1 MKSVVNVGPGGPNA
15 DRAMCPRSGPYSESL
30 VIPETEQQSRL
41 PTVEIAHNAR
51 KRRFAGLEADRERDF
66 PCLIRRN
73 ELLDQQEPEIHRRT
87 GAPRGEDIPVND
99 HAFLGQDVRQL
110 AGYGEMGG
118 VAAAVEQSC
127 GVKDGG
133 RGADCRDPF
142 AGRGMSPDRGGD
154 PRIGAEIL
162 DAGASGQE
170 QQVEKMAA
178 NLRQRRIRM
187 QRDSAPSG
195 DVALIRKRS
204 ERHVDAGAAQEIDR
218 GDGLDF
224 LKSFGKEGKNGRHGL
239 MAEKH

>member
-1 MKSVVNVGPGGPNA
+1 MPKGRRS
-15 DRAMCPRSGPYSESL
+15 RSGAACLAGASAKAGLPRRSL
-30 VIPETEQQSRL
+30 ARRLASGSDGAGRRAAAVAITASTIQRLVLVDIPDTEQQSRL
-41 PTVEIAHNAR
+41 PTVEIAHNGR

-73 ELLDQQEPEIHRRT
+73 ELLDQQKPEIHGRP
-87 GAPRGEDIPVND
+87 GASRGEDIPVND
-99 HAFLGQDVRQL
+99 HAFAGQDVRQL

-142 AGRGMSPDRGGD
+142 AGRGMSPDRGVD

-170 QQVEKMAA
+170 QQVEKMSAD
-178 NLRQRRIRM
+178 LRQGRIRM
-187 QRDSAPSG
+187 QRDSVIPLRP
-195 DVALIRKRS
+195 VTWR
-204 ERHVDAGAAQEIDR
+204 
-218 GDGLDF
+218 
-224 LKSFGKEGKNGRHGL
+224 
-239 MAEKH
+239 